1 MYITP
6 KRSNMTAIEK
16 RNPIGKSYFF
26 LYLERVKYNSSFAIF
41 NNQEIKPQRKYTAN
55 LLSLKDTISQLLLKN
70 YS

>member
-6 KRSNMTAIEK
+6 KSKNMITIEK

-26 LYLERVKYNSSFAIF
+26 LYLERVKYKSSFAIL
-41 NNQEIKPQRKYTAN
+41 NNQEIEPKRKYTAN

-70 YS
+70 NS